1 MSYINHSIYT
11 LRSVKILLP
20 VFIVTSTMAYT
31 MITEPPN
38 NHDNTERQMMK
49 NISQWYVKNNLQNRT
64 TYANHIW
71 FYYSSDLDKN
81 SDNFKLVTK
90 NNLNTAPP
98 SSIVIWESHYSHRL
112 SGDVTLNYFEN
123 NTKFQEITRLVTPNK
138 RFGVIV
144 FQTIR

>member
-1 MSYINHSIYT
+1 MRIIK
-11 LRSVKILLP
+11 LLLP
-20 VFIVTSTMAYT
+20 VFIVATTMAYT

-38 NHDNTERQMMK
+38 NHDNTERQIMK
-49 NISQWYVKNNLQNRT
+49 KISQWYVNNNLDQRK

-81 SDNFKLVTK
+81 SANFELVTQE
-90 NNLNTAPP
+90 NLNNALP

-112 SGDVTLNYFEN
+112 FGDVTLDYFEN
-123 NTKFQEITRLVTPNK
+123 NSKFQVITRLITPDK

-144 FQTIR
+144 FQTVK